1 MVIDL
6 PNEED
11 IKLPEINVRRCNL
24 NKLRRISRL
33 LRDQAN
39 CISEDDLAED
49 PIYNIDNI
57 DFEYIE

>member
-6 PNEED
+6 PVIEE
-11 IKLPEINVRRCNL
+11 IKLPKINVCNL
-24 NKLRRISRL
+24 NKLRRISRV

-39 CISEDDLAED
+39 CITEDDLVED
-49 PIYNIDNI
+49 RIYNIDNI